1 MSFFLSPT
9 CRFRPK
15 YTRLFGRFH
24 RRLPTVGTQ
33 NRTKYLASYHPLN
46 ADRALVLKTAID
58 AFPEFR
64 LLREIYRRLEEIY
77 EAETYE
83 DAENAWDA

>member
-1 MSFFLSPT
+1 M
-9 CRFRPK
+9 
-15 YTRLFGRFH
+15 
-24 RRLPTVGTQ
+24 
-33 NRTKYLASYHPLN
+33 
-46 ADRALVLKTAID
+46 VLKTAID

-83 DAENAWDA
+83 DAENAWDAWMALLPPSEK